1 MRLYKLATPKIIEE
15 INSKYQSLNELHDF
29 LSIEIAKLP
38 SNEYLFPIPEHIKRR
53 IDMQIQNFN
62 MNILSKYSDLK
73 KYATVLKNCG
83 AGYKNSLGVKEQ
95 IVGVTDSKGKI
106 VAMLDIKEGKIVQA
120 KIFDNE
126 KASLIPNLN
135 QALIE
140 FSEKAKLKIKT
151 NDIDIS
157 KTIANVA

>member
-1 MRLYKLATPKIIEE
+1 MW
-15 INSKYQSLNELHDF
+15 
-29 LSIEIAKLP
+29 
-38 SNEYLFPIPEHIKRR
+38 
-53 IDMQIQNFN
+53 
-62 MNILSKYSDLK
+62 
-73 KYATVLKNCG
+73 V
-83 AGYKNSLGVKEQ
+83 
-95 IVGVTDSKGKI
+95 
-106 VAMLDIKEGKIVQA
+106 LDIKEGKIVQA

>member
-1 MRLYKLATPKIIEE
+1 
-15 INSKYQSLNELHDF
+15 
-29 LSIEIAKLP
+29 
-38 SNEYLFPIPEHIKRR
+38 
-53 IDMQIQNFN
+53 
-62 MNILSKYSDLK
+62 
-73 KYATVLKNCG
+73 
-83 AGYKNSLGVKEQ
+83 
-95 IVGVTDSKGKI
+95 
-106 VAMLDIKEGKIVQA
+106 MLDIKEGKIVQA